1 MLAYV
6 AIGARFFREE
16 IHLDTAE
23 LHKVLQDRKV
33 VGISFNYS
41 NFLLYKTFPF

>member
-6 AIGARFFREE
+6 AIGARFFEKKYMY
-16 IHLDTAE
+16 IDTAE
-23 LHKVLQDRKV
+23 LHKVLKVRKV

-41 NFLLYKTFPF
+41 NFLLYKTS